1 MVATQFIEQGYP
13 ITMVLR
19 HVELSRSSYYYKPR
33 STGAKR
39 GRRSS
44 DYTMT
49 FSGKRVPNA
58 QVVRDIIELLGHEFV
73 DYGYR
78 KVTCHLQQEL
88 QYHINRKKVYRLMVE
103 DGLLNSPR
111 KPLSG
116 AKNWVKELLPVTQ
129 GCFSYLEF
137 DIKYVWVNGERTNIL
152 VLTAIDVESRWVL
165 GQTMGKGI
173 SKHDVSDL
181 FERIFA
187 YYPMPKQVWVR
198 NDNGSQMISEHVR
211 SFFAKNDIVQEFT
224 KPATPEQN
232 AHIESYH
239 SIVERVICQRFE
251 FESLTQAYDTFQRW
265 LHFYNHKRIHS
276 GIEYTSPAKYLTKFG
291 YQPKLLPIIHIT
303 KS

>member
-1 MVATQFIEQGYP
+1 MIATQFIEQGYP
-13 ITMVLR
+13 VTMVLK
-19 HVELSRSSYYYKPR
+19 HVGLSRSSYYYKPR
-33 STGAKR
+33 STRAKR
-39 GRRSS
+39 GRRASA
-44 DYTMT
+44 YTMT
-49 FSGKRVPNA
+49 FSGKRVPNN
-58 QVVRDIIELLGHEFV
+58 QVVRDII
-73 DYGYR
+73 
-78 KVTCHLQQEL
+78 
-88 QYHINRKKVYRLMVE
+88 
-103 DGLLNSPR
+103 
-111 KPLSG
+111 
-116 AKNWVKELLPVTQ
+116 ELLPVTQ

-173 SKHDVSDL
+173 SKHDISGL
-181 FERIFA
+181 FEQIFT

-198 NDNGSQMISEHVR
+198 NDNGSQMVSEHVR
-211 SFFAKNDIVQEFT
+211 SFFAKNDVVQEFT

-276 GIEYTSPAKYLTKFG
+276 GIEYTSPAKYLTKFE